1 MKPELKDTIPIE
13 PRSTKS
19 ILEMAHGAILERVD
33 YEMGRV
39 LENVLDPN
47 TKATAKR
54 KITVGLELVPSAD
67 RKTIT
72 VLTTAKAALVPTD
85 PVTTSLFI
93 TSAPNT
99 GEMVVAEMVPQVPGQ
114 IFMDGDEQG
123 QPKILKFARQA

>member
-1 MKPELKDTIPIE
+1 M
-13 PRSTKS
+13 
-19 ILEMAHGAILERVD
+19 GAILERGD

-72 VLTTAKAALVPTD
+72 VLTTAKAVLVPTD